1 MACAWHG
8 RTQAQ
13 EQAEMNRLRMER
25 EKKEKLRQMAEEAER
40 KAEEV
45 ITLIS

>member
-1 MACAWHG
+1 
-8 RTQAQ
+8 
-13 EQAEMNRLRMER
+13 MNRLRMER